1 MHVCIDGVF
10 YVYNLRLI
18 YDLEAYIHL
27 AIQTRA
33 VIEIHTLRT
42 YIENDWLLLKLFH
55 QAKTPKT
62 YFLLL
67 LCLISF
73 THSKNVIPLENEYDI
88 N

>member
-27 AIQTRA
+27 AIQT
-33 VIEIHTLRT
+33 LRT

-55 QAKTPKT
+55 QAKHLKLTSC
-62 YFLLL
+62 YFAML
-67 LCLISF
+67 
-73 THSKNVIPLENEYDI
+73 DI
-88 N
+88 VYS

>member
-27 AIQTRA
+27 AIQTR
-33 VIEIHTLRT
+33 VLNFSIRQKH
-42 YIENDWLLLKLFH
+42 LKL
-55 QAKTPKT
+55 TSC
-62 YFLLL
+62 YSISIL

-73 THSKNVIPLENEYDI
+73 THSKNVISLENEYDI